1 MALPKVQSIFLDIS
15 YGSSVGKQKKYKNI
29 NIKYKLIYIL
39 SNSADMQHHKIG
51 GFHPSA
57 ILVPYAISKGF
68 LRGLQ

>member
-1 MALPKVQSIFLDIS
+1 M
-15 YGSSVGKQKKYKNI
+15 GKQKKYKNI